1 MPGLDD
7 KKTFCIDKNH
17 DDSYNGKNAIKQFLT
32 LNCVI
37 LFAKC
42 SIALY
47 SLPYSSIIK

>member
-7 KKTFCIDKNH
+7 KKHFAF